1 MWLSPE
7 RVRALPSSRVL
18 EGLSE
23 HAVEGLVQREEGR
36 AEDAGVPAE
45 VARHDLEPAR
55 GQRRSPAVD
64 HLAHSRQQRLLDAAE
79 AAANDDRGGVEEVDD
94 RGEYLADEPAGR
106 ALALIGHR

>member
-55 GQRRSPAVD
+55 GRPRR
-64 HLAHSRQQRLLDAAE
+64 
-79 AAANDDRGGVEEVDD
+79 AAARFGVPTVI
-94 RGEYLADEPAGR
+94 GFTGSSIWITVAGFPR
-106 ALALIGHR
+106 SRPR